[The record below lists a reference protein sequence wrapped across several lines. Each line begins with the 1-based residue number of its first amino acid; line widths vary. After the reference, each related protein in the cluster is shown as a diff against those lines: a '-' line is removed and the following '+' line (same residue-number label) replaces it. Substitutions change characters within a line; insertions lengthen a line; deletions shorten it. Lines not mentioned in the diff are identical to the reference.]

1 MARIF
6 ARLILAGRYTMDM
19 VPAHLKKAVEKELED
34 LKKDE

>member
-19 VPAHLKKAVEKELED
+19 VPKNLKKAVEKELEA
-34 LKKDE
+34 LEKDE